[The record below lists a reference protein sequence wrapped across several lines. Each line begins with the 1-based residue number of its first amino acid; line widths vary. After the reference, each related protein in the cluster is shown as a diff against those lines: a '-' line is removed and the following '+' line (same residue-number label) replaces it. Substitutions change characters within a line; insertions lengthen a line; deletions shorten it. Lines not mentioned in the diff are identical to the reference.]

1 MAASKKP
8 PALLVYLFLFSL
20 NLLFSPSLCL
30 STDVEHIESV
40 FSRYLV
46 PRELSA
52 AAGASGTGDFS
63 CGPTKPCSNKACC
76 GKDGWC
82 GFGDKYCG
90 KGCQSHCDAKAD
102 CGVNAATPGQ
112 TCPLNVCCSEFGFCG
127 TTSEFC
133 GKSCQSN
140 WAQPKP
146 KPSPTNV
153 RKRVVGY
160 WEAWNDQ
167 HACGKMSVGE
177 IPVNYLTH
185 LIVSFGYIDSNFRIA
200 NMDGLSSDVYRNVGE
215 IKAQNPGLKIMIALG
230 GWTFNDPGPWQS
242 VFPTMVSSQANRA
255 TFIKNLLGFL
265 SEYGYDGVDF
275 DWEYPGAKDP
285 GGSDKDG
292 ENYTAMLKELRQAIT
307 ASGRDYIT
315 TFTAPTSYWYLRHFD
330 IKNMSESVDWINLM
344 SYDLHGVWDG
354 DNPIG
359 KHVLSHTN
367 LTEIDLALDL
377 FWRTNVEPSKIV
389 MGLGFYGRSFTL
401 ASSSCWKP
409 GCAFTGPGAAG
420 PCTNTAGIL
429 SYKEIRDIVRRTGAT
444 SYLDKQAACR
454 YLVYDDNSWI
464 SYDDP
469 STIQAKID
477 YANKM
482 GLSGVMIWA
491 IDLDDSSLES
501 LRAVSDPSLLD
512 SVEGTFDL
520 VDLDKLFPKEYLPA
534 SGGKP
539 NYGLVTFGDGTDPT
553 TSGFGFLLVAGDS
566 HVVSSLRKRDG
577 QPEPF
582 VFLSCPED
590 VLDLPKESPRTA
602 RVTCVSGDLEGCYQ
616 IMERGVEGT
625 VVEMPDSCA
634 SNQLVRAISLTA
646 SKNQSI
652 PHAFSHHQR
661 FSQIFD
667 FTFDFNFKLMR
678 RDSNNTSIR
687 MDYSNAPGYWNQLVD
702 RPGIQSRD
710 LKHLDERFFAPTDLE
725 WNSVYDDD
733 DKYTFD
739 PKSATTIKRDVS
751 APLYWQTVDN
761 CDIDGSD
768 YNEGF
773 GAYVD
778 GEIDAQF
785 YYGFSLI
792 GTEKSGSWDARQS
805 HGFLRVEGKS
815 DMTFGFGGLGD
826 VDVAKARKGNPAQD
840 DTVGKVNLDGHIINA
855 GHSGGLV
862 SFQPYYKVTYSI
874 GTFNGTDRDNTQSA
888 ASFNGRLNARVVSD
902 FGKFQA
908 DFPWKG
914 DHEDSDKFASKVKK
928 THFQLGD
935 DNVLYGSSPNGGAI
949 TIGSQVVF
957 GLNIEFI
964 LYKDLFK
971 IRAGLPELALAYN
984 TESTFTFGPGKKGS
998 DKSCAKYE
1006 VSTDISQVASNGESI
1021 GWDSE
1026 MSQGYLVQETQGP
1039 KDGAQCFKNGGSSS
1053 SSTSKRASTLLSS
1066 GQDFNE
1072 TFSDEEVFEL
1082 NSLARRQAGSMP
1094 GWGLDSGQDI
1104 TKRMIG
1110 MDDQILDRRPKFDCV
1125 DCERC
1130 NEEDEESRDF
1140 CCGCESMEFKYGF
1153 SDIPPCDDCDFE
1165 NNGLTWQQE
1174 VQLAI
1179 GPAKRDA
1186 ADEDEV
1192 EDSTDTTPVHMLHTR
1207 KLGEATRSVKHVR
1220 ICSTVVGK
1228 AGMIGLVPLIGG
1240 KWDSVSRYW
1249 GNSSFVC
1256 DNWGVTALPKADTIW
1271 VNAKGVKKQ
1280 FRAGYQTEHVFEG
1293 QIIGRFF
1300 SEWLDKGFFKK
1311 QQPMPANPTPKAPC
1325 SWTNQWIKTPQNNPK
1340 WKLKMGRAGNQQVP
1354 FAQMLLSE
1362 LGSENHLDR
1371 LSLLQS
1377 RLNRKKG
1384 NLFTSSEP
1392 TDPNEYSRMDGDV
1405 QLQEAKELGMLFN
1418 YMNNKEIWAKF
1429 CVVYEAIYDH
1439 MGEFDTWYAAQTNTG
1454 GVAAPNLQKEWKEFN
1469 RELLDTIVRRSR
1481 ASFKAMYDGRN
1492 NLQFV
1497 KMWFENNWFNY
1508 RQIKFTSTCNNM
1520 DAPKA

>member
-1 MAASKKP
+1 MAASRKP

-20 NLLFSPSLCL
+20 NILFFPSLCL
-30 STDVEHIESV
+30 SADVEYVESI
-40 FSRYLV
+40 FSRSLV

-63 CGPTKPCSNKACC
+63 CGPNKPCSNKACC

-102 CGVNAATPGQ
+102 CGVNAAKPGQ

-140 WAQPKP
+140 CAQPKP
-146 KPSPTNV
+146 KSSPANV

-167 HACGKMSVGE
+167 HACGTMGVGE

-200 NMDGLSSDVYRNVGE
+200 NMDGLSSDVYRSVGE

-265 SEYGYDGVDF
+265 SEYGYDGVD
-275 DWEYPGAKDP
+275 WEYPGAKDR
-285 GGSDKDG
+285 GGSDADG
-292 ENYTAMLKELRQAIT
+292 VNFTAMLKELRQAIT
-307 ASGRDYIT
+307 ASGRNYIT

-330 IKNMSESVDWINLM
+330 IKNMSEQVDWINLM

-429 SYKEIRDIVRRTGAT
+429 SYREIKDIVKRTGAT
-444 SYLDKQAACR
+444 SYLDKEAACR

-477 YANKM
+477 YADKI

-534 SGGKP
+534 SGSKP
-539 NYGLVTFGDGTDPT
+539 SYGLVTFGDATGTDPT
-553 TSGFGFLLVAGDS
+553 ASGFGFLLVAGDS

-582 VFLSCPED
+582 VFLECPED
-590 VLDLPKESPRTA
+590 VLDLPKDTPRTA
-602 RVTCVSGDLEGCYQ
+602 RVTCVSGDLEGCYR

-625 VVEMPDSCA
+625 IVEMPDSCA
-634 SNQLVRAISLTA
+634 SNRLVRAISLTA

-652 PHAFSHHQR
+652 PHAYSQHQR
-661 FSQIFD
+661 FSQVFD
-667 FTFDFNFKLMR
+667 FTFDFNFKFMR

-687 MDYSNAPGYWNQLVD
+687 MDYSNTPGYWNQLVD
-702 RPGIQSRD
+702 RAGIQSRD
-710 LKHLDERFFAPTDLE
+710 LKHLDERFFAPTDLD
-725 WNSVYDDD
+725 WNLAYDDG

-739 PKSATTIKRDVS
+739 PKDAAKIKKDVS

-761 CDIDGSD
+761 CDIDGAA

-773 GAYVD
+773 GAYVN

-792 GTEKSGSWDARQS
+792 GTEKGGVWNARQS
-805 HGFLRVEGKS
+805 HGFLQVRGQS
-815 DMTFGFGGLGD
+815 DMTFGIGGIGD
-826 VDVAKARKGNPAQD
+826 VDVAKARKGNPAQEH
-840 DTVGKVNLDGHIINA
+840 TGSKVNLKGNVIMA
-855 GHSGGLV
+855 GQSGGLV
-862 SFQPYYKVTYSI
+862 SFQPYYKVTYSL
-874 GTFNGTDRDNTQSA
+874 GTFNGSDRNPANSA

-914 DHEDSDKFASKVKK
+914 DHKDPNKFANKLNKAQ
-928 THFQLGD
+928 FQLGN
-935 DNVLYGSSPNGGAI
+935 DNVLYGSSSNGGAI
-949 TIGSQVVF
+949 TIGSQVTF
-957 GLNIEFI
+957 GLSIEFL
-964 LYKDLFK
+964 LYKDLFRSK
-971 IRAGLPELALAYN
+971 TGLPDLSLSYN
-984 TESTFTFGPGKKGS
+984 TLSTFSFSPGKKGS
-998 DKSCAKYE
+998 DESCAKYE
-1006 VSTDISQVASNGESI
+1006 LSTDIVQLTTNEESI
-1021 GWDSE
+1021 GWTAE
-1026 MSQGYLVQETQGP
+1026 MGDGILVQETQGP

-1053 SSTSKRASTLLSS
+1053 SSNSKRASTLLSS
-1066 GQDFNE
+1066 DQDFNE
-1072 TFSDEEVFEL
+1072 TLSDEEEFEL
-1082 NSLARRQAGSMP
+1082 NSLAHRQAGRMP
-1094 GWGLDSGQDI
+1094 GWGLNTGEDL
-1104 TKRMIG
+1104 TKGMIG
-1110 MDDQILDRRPKFDCV
+1110 MDDQIGNHRTKFDCI
-1125 DCERC
+1125 DCEKC
-1130 NEEDEESRDF
+1130 NDEDEESKDF
-1140 CCGCESMEFKYGF
+1140 CCGCVNMEFKYGF
-1153 SDIPPCDDCDFE
+1153 SDIPPCDDCDFDE
-1165 NNGLTWQQE
+1165 SGMPWRQE
-1174 VQLAI
+1174 VMASINL
-1179 GPAKRDA
+1179 GKRDV
-1186 ADEDEV
+1186 ADEDEAD
-1192 EDSTDTTPVHMLHTR
+1192 DSTDTTPVHMLHRR
-1207 KLGEATRSVKHVR
+1207 KSGEATKTVKHVR
-1220 ICSTVVGK
+1220 ICSTVVGNR
-1228 AGMIGLVPLIGG
+1228 GMMGLGSPYWYPAFPKNPNWPWDGIEGG

-1271 VNAKGVKKQ
+1271 VNVKGVKKQ

-1300 SEWLDKGFFKK
+1300 SEWLDKGFFNK
-1311 QQPMPANPTPKAPC
+1311 QEPMPANPTPKAPC
-1325 SWTNQWIKTPQNNPK
+1325 SWTDQWIKTPQKNPK
-1340 WKLKMGRAGNQQVP
+1340 WKLKIKGVDNTPVS

-1362 LGSENHLDR
+1362 LGSEAHLDR
-1371 LSLLQS
+1371 LTLLQS

-1384 NLFTSSEP
+1384 NFFTSSEP
-1392 TDPNEYSRMDGDV
+1392 TAPKTYSNMDGDD
-1405 QLQEAKELGMLFN
+1405 QLQEVKELGLVFN
-1418 YMNNKEIWAKF
+1418 YMNNKEVWAKF

-1439 MGEFDTWYAAQTNTG
+1439 MGEFDTCPKVKSKFEVDLAN
-1454 GVAAPNLQKEWKEFN
+1454 
-1469 RELLDTIVRRSR
+1469 
-1481 ASFKAMYDGRN
+1481 
-1492 NLQFV
+1492 QFA
-1497 KMWFENNWFNY
+1497 KMWLQNY
-1508 RQIKFTSTCNNM
+1508 WINYGQIKFSNTCNNM
-1520 DAPKA
+1520 DASKA

>member
-1 MAASKKP
+1 MAASRKP
-8 PALLVYLFLFSL
+8 PALLAYLFLLSL
-20 NLLFSPSLCL
+20 NVLFFPSLCF
-30 STDVEHIESV
+30 SVDVEHVESIL
-40 FSRYLV
+40 SRSLV

-102 CGVNAATPGQ
+102 CGANAAKPGQ

-140 WAQPKP
+140 CAQPKP
-146 KPSPTNV
+146 KSSPSNV

-167 HACGKMSVGE
+167 HACGTMGVGE

-185 LIVSFGYIDSNFRIA
+185 LIVSFGYIDSNFRIT
-200 NMDGLSSDVYRNVGE
+200 NMDGLSSDVYRSVGE

-265 SEYGYDGVDF
+265 SEYGYDGVD
-275 DWEYPGAKDP
+275 WEYPGAKDR
-285 GGSDKDG
+285 GGSDADG
-292 ENYTAMLKELRQAIT
+292 VNFTAMLKELRQAIT
-307 ASGRDYIT
+307 ASGRNYIT

-330 IKNMSESVDWINLM
+330 IKNMSEQVDWINLM

-409 GCAFTGPGAAG
+409 GCAFTGPGTAG

-429 SYKEIRDIVRRTGAT
+429 SYREIKDIVKRTDAT
-444 SYLDKQAACR
+444 SYLDKEAACR

-501 LRAVSDPSLLD
+501 LRAVSDSSLLD

-534 SGGKP
+534 SGSKP
-539 NYGLVTFGDGTDPT
+539 SYGLVTFGDATGTDPAA
-553 TSGFGFLLVAGDS
+553 SGFGFLLVAGDS

-577 QPEPF
+577 EPEPF
-582 VFLSCPED
+582 VFLECPED
-590 VLDLPKESPRTA
+590 VLDLPKDTPRTA
-602 RVTCVSGDLEGCYQ
+602 RVTCVSGDLEGCYR

-625 VVEMPDSCA
+625 VVEMPDS
-634 SNQLVRAISLTA
+634 V
-646 SKNQSI
+646 
-652 PHAFSHHQR
+652 
-661 FSQIFD
+661 FD
-667 FTFDFNFKLMR
+667 FMFDFNFKLMR

-687 MDYSNAPGYWNQLVD
+687 MDYSNTPGYWNQLVD
-702 RPGIQSRD
+702 RAGIQSRD
-710 LKHLDERFFAPTDLE
+710 LKHLGERFFAPTDLE
-725 WNSVYDDD
+725 WNSAYDDG
-733 DKYTFD
+733 DKYTFN
-739 PKSATTIKRDVS
+739 PEEAAKVKKDVS

-761 CDIDGSD
+761 CDIDGAA

-773 GAYVD
+773 GAYVN

-792 GTEKSGSWDARQS
+792 GTEKGGVWDARQS
-805 HGFLRVEGKS
+805 HGFLQVRGQS
-815 DMTFGFGGLGD
+815 DMTFGIGGIGD
-826 VDVAKARKGNPAQD
+826 VDVAKARKGNPAQE
-840 DTVGKVNLDGHIINA
+840 DTDGKVSLKGNVIMA
-855 GHSGGLV
+855 GQSGGLV
-862 SFQPYYKVTYSI
+862 SFQPYYKVTYSL
-874 GTFNGTDRDNTQSA
+874 GTFNGSDRDPANSA

-914 DHEDSDKFASKVKK
+914 DHKDPDKFSNKLNKAQ
-928 THFQLGD
+928 FQLGN
-935 DNVLYGSSPNGGAI
+935 DNVLYSSSSDGGAI
-949 TIGSQVVF
+949 TIGSQVTF
-957 GLNIEFI
+957 GLSIEFL
-964 LYKDLFK
+964 LYKDLFRSK
-971 IRAGLPELALAYN
+971 TGFPELSLSYN
-984 TESTFTFGPGKKGS
+984 TLSTFSFSPGKKGS
-998 DKSCAKYE
+998 DESCAQYE
-1006 VSTDISQVASNGESI
+1006 LSTNIVQLTTNEESI
-1021 GWDSE
+1021 GWTAE
-1026 MSQGYLVQETQGP
+1026 MGDGILVQETQGP

-1053 SSTSKRASTLLSS
+1053 SSNSKRASTLLSS
-1066 GQDFNE
+1066 DQDFNE
-1072 TFSDEEVFEL
+1072 TIPGEEELEL
-1082 NSLARRQAGSMP
+1082 NSLARRQAGRMP
-1094 GWGLDSGQDI
+1094 GWGLDTGEDL

-1110 MDDQILDRRPKFDCV
+1110 MDDQIGNRRTKFDCV

-1130 NEEDEESRDF
+1130 NDEDEESKDF
-1140 CCGCESMEFKYGF
+1140 CCGCVNMEFKYGF
-1153 SDIPPCDDCDFE
+1153 SDIPSCADCDFDE
-1165 NNGLTWQQE
+1165 SGMPWRQE
-1174 VQLAI
+1174 VMASINL
-1179 GPAKRDA
+1179 GKRDV
-1186 ADEDEV
+1186 ADEDEAD
-1192 EDSTDTTPVHMLHTR
+1192 DSTNTTLVQLLHRR
-1207 KLGEATRSVKHVR
+1207 KSGEATKMIKHVR
-1220 ICSTVVGK
+1220 VCSKVVGTQ
-1228 AGMIGLVPLIGG
+1228 GMIGLGSPYWYPAFPKSPKWPWDGIEGG

-1256 DNWGVTALPKADTIW
+1256 DNWGVTSLPKADTIW
-1271 VNAKGVKKQ
+1271 VDVKGVKQQ
-1280 FRAGYQTEHVFEG
+1280 FRAGYQIRG
-1293 QIIGRFF
+1293 K
-1300 SEWLDKGFFKK
+1300 D
-1311 QQPMPANPTPKAPC
+1311 NTPVAFV
-1325 SWTNQWIKTPQNNPK
+1325 
-1340 WKLKMGRAGNQQVP
+1340 R
-1354 FAQMLLSE
+1354 MLLSE
-1362 LGSENHLDR
+1362 LGSETHLDR
-1371 LSLLQS
+1371 LTLLQS

-1384 NLFTSSEP
+1384 NFFTSSEP
-1392 TDPNEYSRMDGDV
+1392 TAPKAYSNMDGDD
-1405 QLQEAKELGMLFN
+1405 QLQEVKELGLVFN
-1418 YMNNKEIWAKF
+1418 YMNNKEVWAKF
-1429 CVVYEAIYDH
+1429 CAVYEAIYDH

-1454 GVAAPNLQKEWKEFN
+1454 GVTAPNLQKEWKEFN
-1469 RELLDTIVRRSR
+1469 RELLDSIVRRSR
-1481 ASFKAMYDGRN
+1481 FAKLW
-1492 NLQFV
+1492 LQSYWV
-1497 KMWFENNWFNY
+1497 NY
-1508 RQIKFTSTCNNM
+1508 GQIKFSNTCNNM
-1520 DAPKA
+1520 DASKA

>member
-20 NLLFSPSLCL
+20 NLLFFPSLCL
-30 STDVEHIESV
+30 SADVEHIESV
-40 FSRYLV
+40 FSKSLV

-102 CGVNAATPGQ
+102 CGVNAAKSGQ

-140 WAQPKP
+140 CVQPKP
-146 KPSPTNV
+146 KSSPTNV

-275 DWEYPGAKDP
+275 DWEYPGAKDR

-292 ENYTAMLKELRQAIT
+292 DNYTAMLKELRQAIT

-330 IKNMSESVDWINLM
+330 IKNMSES
-344 SYDLHGVWDG
+344 DG

-429 SYKEIRDIVRRTGAT
+429 SYKEIKDIVRRTGAT

-566 HVVSSLRKRDG
+566 HVVNT
-577 QPEPF
+577 
-582 VFLSCPED
+582 
-590 VLDLPKESPRTA
+590 PRTA

-661 FSQIFD
+661 FSQVFD

-761 CDIDGSD
+761 CDIDGSE

-792 GTEKSGSWDARQS
+792 GTERSGSWDARQS

-815 DMTFGFGGLGD
+815 DMTFGFGGIGD

-914 DHEDSDKFASKVKK
+914 DHKDSDKFASKVKK
-928 THFQLGD
+928 TQFQLGD
-935 DNVLYGSSPNGGAI
+935 DNVLYGSSTDGGAI

-984 TESTFTFGPGKKGS
+984 TGSTFTFSPGKKGS
-998 DKSCAKYE
+998 DESCAKYE

-1026 MSQGYLVQETQGP
+1026 MSQGYLVRETQGP

-1053 SSTSKRASTLLSS
+1053 SSNSKRVSSLLSS
-1066 GQDFNE
+1066 DRDFNK
-1072 TFSDEEVFEL
+1072 TLSDEEEFEL
-1082 NSLARRQAGSMP
+1082 NPLARRQAGRMP
-1094 GWGLDSGQDI
+1094 GWGLDTGQDL

-1110 MDDQILDRRPKFDCV
+1110 MDDQIGNRRPKFDCV

-1130 NEEDEESRDF
+1130 NDEDEESDDF
-1140 CCGCESMEFKYGF
+1140 CCGCVSMKFKYGF

-1165 NNGLTWQQE
+1165 NYGLTWQQE

-1179 GPAKRDA
+1179 GPTKRDA
-1186 ADEDEV
+1186 ADEDEAD
-1192 EDSTDTTPVHMLHTR
+1192 DSMDITPVHMLHSR
-1207 KLGEATRSVKHVR
+1207 KTGEATRSVKHVR
-1220 ICSTVVGK
+1220 VCSAVVGI
-1228 AGMIGLVPLIGG
+1228 A
-1240 KWDSVSRYW
+1240 
-1249 GNSSFVC
+1249 
-1256 DNWGVTALPKADTIW
+1256 ADTIW
-1271 VNAKGVKKQ
+1271 VNANGVKKQ

-1325 SWTNQWIKTPQNNPK
+1325 SWTDQWVKTPQKNPK
-1340 WKLKMGRAGNQQVP
+1340 WKLKIKGVDNTPVS

-1362 LGSENHLDR
+1362 LGSEDHLDR

-1392 TDPNEYSRMDGDV
+1392 TDPNEYSKMDGDV
-1405 QLQEAKELGMLFN
+1405 QLQEAKELGLVFN

-1454 GVAAPNLQKEWKEFN
+1454 GVTAPNLQKEWKEFN
-1469 RELLDTIVRRSR
+1469 RELLDSIVRRSR
-1481 ASFKAMYDGRN
+1481 ASFKTMFDGRKW
-1492 NLQFV
+1492 LTRSPQFV
-1497 KMWFENNWFNY
+1497 KMWFQNNWTNY
-1508 RQIKFTSTCNNM
+1508 RQIKFTNTCNNM
-1520 DAPKA
+1520 DASKA